1 MKQYQIELRSRPDN
15 SPGTRYA
22 VARKLTA
29 EVADRL
35 SARAVLEAAATAM
48 GLNIDPGSFTR
59 TRSSHY
65 AQADVAGAG
74 GRAYIS
80 INRDMAGGAS

>member
-1 MKQYQIELRSRPDN
+1 MKKYIITLR
-15 SPGTRYA
+15 TRGPEA
-22 VARKLTA
+22 HARYVVERTLTIQT
-29 EVADRL
+29 ADDT

-65 AQADVAGAG
+65 ARADVAGAG
-74 GRAYIS
+74 GRANIS
-80 INRDMAGGAS
+80 IYRDMAGGAS